1 LFPSSHTVLA
11 CKSTFYLHESTY
23 FTTCLECLLC
33 SRLGK
38 ADKTAPRCQKSAFC
52 LFPFSLGRSRPVVV
66 PSRPVVVP
74 PWGGFGGGSVVDL
87 GSIWGRCRV
96 ALASILPLMP
106 IWARSGVDLGSF
118 WLRPSLWAR
127 AGVDLGSIWLRY
139 WLDLG
144 STSRRSGVSGF
155 TQRWFLPAF
164 FPELAAASR

>member
-1 LFPSSHTVLA
+1 ML
-11 CKSTFYLHESTY
+11 
-23 FTTCLECLLC
+23 
-33 SRLGK
+33 RK
-38 ADKTAPRCQKSAFC
+38 AVKTAPSCQKSAFG
-52 LFPFSLGRSRPVVV
+52 LFRFLLGRSRPVVV

-74 PWGGFGGGSVVDL
+74 SWGGVGGGSVVDL